1 MLDQP
6 AASHRPRLHD
16 GPRLDFQD
24 HLADLEAKGLLVR
37 IDRAINKDTELHP
50 LVRWQFL
57 GGVPEDKRRA
67 FLFTHVTDAKGR
79 RYDIPVVVGALAAS
93 PEIYAIGMGQPVDAI
108 GEAWMRAIAD
118 PIAPV
123 AVSAPRCQ
131 EVVLTG
137 DDLKAPGGL
146 ASLPVPISTPG
157 FDSAPYLTATLC
169 VTRDPDTGIQNMG
182 TYRAALKASD
192 RLVVRMVAREA
203 SGAGGYLHWL
213 KYRERREPMPIAI
226 VIGCAPV
233 VMFTGPQKLA
243 VDLDELGVAGALA
256 GAPIEMAKAVTVD
269 LDVPASA
276 EIVIEGLID
285 PEKLEPEAP
294 FGESNGY
301 VALEAYNMPMRV
313 TAITHKRA
321 PVFASIISQVTPS
334 ESSVIKKVA
343 YEPLFLSHLR
353 ERLGIKGVRRVVM
366 HERLTNLRPVI
377 FVQLTDGTPRS
388 EVWRAL
394 HGAATLQS
402 NCGKIVIAVSE
413 DIDPASMDAVLWS
426 LAYRTNPIEDVH
438 LVPHRGGVQGA
449 QYGPKTA
456 DSGMLV
462 DATRK
467 YPMAPLALP
476 TREYMEHARALW
488 EELDLYPLNVQS
500 PWHGY
505 GLGDWTDRWET
516 FARRAAAGDWE
527 LTGRRYACPP
537 ARRTDAG
544 DPRPFRRA
552 AEEIAAVARRP
563 QQLGLAWRVS
573 LRSSAT
579 SSHPDTTEGTCGHGA
594 RSLSRP
600 QRRQA
605 RAPGSAGARHQPLPR
620 AGAQPRRL
628 AQLQRARAFHP
639 PHQPARS
646 APARAGDPAGRLSHA
661 LAL

>member
-1 MLDQP
+1 MPVDVAGDVERGELLADFREFRPHLGGFALQQADGLFRQDVSVNVDRLHRLCDHGVRCCSRVEKRRRRGRERNASRRAHRVADGVRIVIGCARSNPGGTGPEMLDQP
-6 AASHRPRLHD
+6 AASHRARLRD
-16 GPRLDFQD
+16 RPRLDFQD
-24 HLADLEAKGLLVR
+24 HLADLEANGLLVR
-37 IDRAINKDTELHP
+37 IDRPINKDTELHP

-79 RYDIPVVVGALAAS
+79 RYDIPVVVGAMAAS
-93 PEIYAIGMGQPVDAI
+93 PDIYAIGMGQPVEAI
-108 GEAWMRAIAD
+108 GDAWMRAIA
-118 PIAPV
+118 
-123 AVSAPRCQ
+123 
-131 EVVLTG
+131 
-137 DDLKAPGGL
+137 
-146 ASLPVPISTPG
+146 
-157 FDSAPYLTATLC
+157 
-169 VTRDPDTGIQNMG
+169 N
-182 TYRAALKASD
+182 
-192 RLVVRMVAREA
+192 
-203 SGAGGYLHWL
+203 
-213 KYRERREPMPIAI
+213 
-226 VIGCAPV
+226 GCAPV

-243 VDLDELGVAGALA
+243 IDMDELGVAGALA

-269 LDVPASA
+269 LDVPASS

-313 TAITHKRA
+313 TAITHKRK
-321 PVFASIISQVTPS
+321 PVFTSIISQVTPS

-353 ERLGIKGVRRVVM
+353 DRLGIKGVRRVAM

-377 FVQLTDGTPRS
+377 FVQLAEGVPRS

-449 QYGPKTA
+449 QHGPKTS

-488 EELDLYPLNVQS
+488 EELDLYPLSVQS

-516 FARRAAAGDWE
+516 FARRAASGDWE
-527 LTGRRYACPP
+527 LTGSETLAAQRGGMTPETP
-537 ARRTDAG
+537 AR
-544 DPRPFRRA
+544 F
-552 AEEIAAVARRP
+552 
-563 QQLGLAWRVS
+563 
-573 LRSSAT
+573 
-579 SSHPDTTEGTCGHGA
+579 EGKVKK
-594 RSLSRP
+594 P
-600 QRRQA
+600 
-605 RAPGSAGARHQPLPR
+605 
-620 AGAQPRRL
+620 
-628 AQLQRARAFHP
+628 
-639 PHQPARS
+639 
-646 APARAGDPAGRLSHA
+646 
-661 LAL
+661 

>member
-6 AASHRPRLHD
+6 QTSSRALLKDH
-16 GPRLDFQD
+16 PRLDFQD
-24 HLADLEAKGLLVR
+24 HLGDLEAKGLLVR
-37 IDRAINKDTELHP
+37 IDRPINKDTELHP

-57 GGVPEDKRRA
+57 GGVPENKRRA
-67 FLFTHVTDAKGR
+67 FLFTNVTDAKGR

-93 PEIYAIGMGQPVDAI
+93 PDIYAVGMGRAVDEIGQAWMDAI
-108 GEAWMRAIAD
+108 AN
-118 PIAPV
+118 PIAPI
-123 AVSAPRCQ
+123 AVGAPRCQ

-137 DDLKAPGGL
+137 DRLAAAGGL
-146 ASLPVPISTPG
+146 TLLPVPVSTPG

-169 VTRDPDTGIQNMG
+169 ITRDPDSGIQNMG
-182 TYRAALKASD
+182 TYRAALKAPD

-213 KYRERREPMPIAI
+213 KYRERRQPMAIAI

-243 VDLDELGVAGALA
+243 IDLDELGVAGALA
-256 GAPIEMAKAVTVD
+256 GAPIEMAKGATVD

-285 PEKLEPEAP
+285 TDKLEPEAP

-321 PVFASIISQVTPS
+321 PVFTSIISQVTPS

-343 YEPLFLSHLR
+343 YEPLFLGHLR
-353 ERLGIKGVRRVVM
+353 DHMGIKGVRRVVM

-377 FVQLTDGTPRS
+377 FVQLADGTPRS

-438 LVPHRGGVQGA
+438 LLPYRGGVQGA

-505 GLGDWTDRWET
+505 GLGDWSDRWET
-516 FARRAAAGDWE
+516 FARRAATGDWE
-527 LTGRRYACPP
+527 LSGQDTLARQRGGLTPEHP
-537 ARRTDAG
+537 ARFDAKK
-544 DPRPFRRA
+544 DKP
-552 AEEIAAVARRP
+552 
-563 QQLGLAWRVS
+563 
-573 LRSSAT
+573 
-579 SSHPDTTEGTCGHGA
+579 
-594 RSLSRP
+594 
-600 QRRQA
+600 
-605 RAPGSAGARHQPLPR
+605 
-620 AGAQPRRL
+620 
-628 AQLQRARAFHP
+628 
-639 PHQPARS
+639 
-646 APARAGDPAGRLSHA
+646 
-661 LAL
+661 